1 MSAARAKR
9 PTRPRPRLTLRVVL
23 LLVAIA
29 VLMPAVTALG
39 FWVATLYAG
48 PDGLLQTYQLRLC
61 RRGSCLGDG
70 LQRGPSEVAT
80 AGAMLGL
87 PWLVAAVGLG
97 LALLLRRRGWLTVP
111 LTIVHVLFAL
121 TMWNQIAY
129 ALAGG
134 AWWGQIILV
143 ALLLGL
149 PLAMLGIGEL
159 AIPVHRTP
167 KAPTPEQVA
176 LAQSD
181 AAVAAQASRGPAW
194 QPPVAADQRLAGLGT
209 LAQSYPKVEA
219 QRVVGQPTV
228 AQVAP
233 PPVR

>member
-1 MSAARAKR
+1 MSAARVTR
-9 PTRPRPRLTLRVVL
+9 PKRPRPRLTLKVVL

-39 FWVATLYAG
+39 SWIATLYAG
-48 PDGLLQTYQLRLC
+48 PDGLLQTYQFQLC

-70 LQRGPSEVAT
+70 IQRGPSEVAT
-80 AGAMLGL
+80 AGAILGL
-87 PWLVAAVGLG
+87 PWMVAAVGLG
-97 LALLLRRRGWLTVP
+97 LSLLLRRRGWMTIP

-129 ALAGG
+129 AMAGG

-143 ALLLGL
+143 VFLLGL
-149 PLAMLGIGEL
+149 PLAMLGLGEL
-159 AIPVHRTP
+159 AIPVHRKP
-167 KAPTPEQVA
+167 KARTPERVA

-181 AAVAAQASRGPAW
+181 VALAAQASRGPAW
-194 QPPVAADQRLAGLGT
+194 QPPPAADPRLAGLGT

-219 QRVVGQPTV
+219 QRVGG
-228 AQVAP
+228 
-233 PPVR
+233 